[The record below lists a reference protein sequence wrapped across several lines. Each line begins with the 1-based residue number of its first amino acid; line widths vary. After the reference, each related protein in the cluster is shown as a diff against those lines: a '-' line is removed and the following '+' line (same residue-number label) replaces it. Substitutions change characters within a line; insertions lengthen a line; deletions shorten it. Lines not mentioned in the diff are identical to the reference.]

1 MAKAPTKK
9 AVVAPKKAVV
19 ATKKVAPKKSVK
31 AEVVAPKVA
40 DIPIL
45 MRVTEPKI
53 KKPRFKKSKL
63 MTPMELLLR
72 TNSLSAVGIAFLNG
86 LNGGLVAVTMLLM
99 LVAFVTEIFVA
110 VVRDYSE
117 ANEQLVKYKNLIKN
131 KVKRK

>member
-19 ATKKVAPKKSVK
+19 APKKSVK
-31 AEVVAPKVA
+31 AKAVAPKVA

-45 MRVTEPKI
+45 MRPSEPKI

-63 MTPMELLLR
+63 MSPMELLFR
-72 TNSLSAVGIAFLNG
+72 TNSLSAVGIAFLNA
-86 LNGGLVAVTMLLM
+86 LNGGLVVVTMLLM
-99 LVAFVTEIFVA
+99 MVAFVTEIFVA
-110 VVRDYSE
+110 VVRDYSG
-117 ANEQLVKYKNLIKN
+117 ANDKIIKYKNLIKN

>member
-9 AVVAPKKAVV
+9 AVVAPKK
-19 ATKKVAPKKSVK
+19 SVK
-31 AEVVAPKVA
+31 PKAVAPKVA

-45 MRVTEPKI
+45 MRVTEPKP
-53 KKPRFKKSKL
+53 KKPRFQKSKL

-72 TNSLSAVGIAFLNG
+72 TNSVSAVGIAFLNG

-117 ANEQLVKYKNLIKN
+117 ANEQLVKYKNIIKN
-131 KVKRK
+131 KIKRK